1 MNPKFGPMKTGLSC
15 FAKGG
20 TPRVW
25 PMRFT
30 GLALLASLLACF
42 GGCAV
47 NPVTGK
53 KTVSLMSESQEIALG
68 RQSDPSIVA
77 EYGLF
82 QHEGLQQ
89 LIDARGKEMGA
100 ISHRPHLNYTFR
112 ILDSPV
118 VNAFAL
124 PGGYVYFTRGIL
136 AHFNN
141 EAELAGVLGH
151 EIGHITARHA
161 DEQYT
166 RQVFSQALL
175 FGGMMLSKEL
185 RTFSRETQA
194 AMALLFLKYSRDN
207 ETQSDGLGVEYST
220 RIGYDAREM
229 SKFFNT
235 LKALSDDHG
244 SLPDFLSTHPDPGNR
259 VVRVAQLAGEWQARD
274 QRAPYKV
281 NQDSY
286 LRLLDGLIYG
296 EDPRQGYVDRNVFY
310 HPELKFQFTYP
321 QGWILENSPTQVV
334 MVPED
339 KSALVLF
346 TLAQGASLRDAA
358 EKALKAYE
366 LQADASRQ
374 LTINNLPALLV
385 DSRQVQQDP
394 STGATTT
401 IQVRST
407 FIQYDG
413 RYFVFHGVANGNR
426 FGYWLPAFES
436 CGRSFSRLSDPARI
450 NVRPEVIRV
459 VQARSSGTFGQVL
472 DANGIPS
479 TRRREMEILNQLGA
493 GDPVAAGQLIKIVGR
508 Q

>member
-1 MNPKFGPMKTGLSC
+1 MDPHYPLARTIFQHIQTHGRMNLFFRNPPVQQASSGNRYLRTRLLLLSTAFL
-15 FAKGG
+15 FA
-20 TPRVW
+20 
-25 PMRFT
+25 
-30 GLALLASLLACF
+30 SS
-42 GGCAV
+42 CAV

-68 RQSDPSIVA
+68 KQSDPAIIA
-77 EYGLF
+77 EYGLY
-82 QHEGLQQ
+82 ENAALQQ

-100 ISHRPHLNYTFR
+100 ISHRPQLTYTFR

-124 PGGYVYFTRGIL
+124 PGGYIYFTRGIL

-151 EIGHITARHA
+151 EIGHVTARHA

-185 RTFSRETQA
+185 RTFSRETQT

-207 ETQSDGLGVEYST
+207 ETQSDALGVEYST
-220 RIGYDAREM
+220 KIGYDAREM

-235 LKALSDDHG
+235 LKALSDDRG
-244 SLPDFLSTHPDPGNR
+244 SLPGFLSTHPEPGNR
-259 VVRVAQLAGEWQARD
+259 VVRVAELADDWQARD
-274 QRAPYKV
+274 QHGPYKV

-286 LRLLDGLIYG
+286 LRLVDGLVYG
-296 EDPRQGYVDRNVFY
+296 EDPRQGYVDQDVFY
-310 HPELKFQFTYP
+310 HPEMKFLFP
-321 QGWILENSPTQVV
+321 VPKGWHLQNSPTQVV

-339 KSALVLF
+339 KSALLLF
-346 TLAQGASLRDAA
+346 TLAEGASLRDAA
-358 EKALKAYE
+358 DKALAAYE

-374 LTINNLPALLV
+374 LTVNGLPALQV
-385 DSRQVQQDP
+385 DSRQIEQDP

-401 IQVRST
+401 TQV
-407 FIQYDG
+407 
-413 RYFVFHGVANGNR
+413 
-426 FGYWLPAFES
+426 
-436 CGRSFSRLSDPARI
+436 
-450 NVRPEVIRV
+450 V
-459 VQARSSGTFGQVL
+459 VQAKGTGTFGQVL
-472 DANGIPS
+472 DAYGVPAD
-479 TRRREMEILNQLGA
+479 RRHELEILNQLGV
-493 GDPVAAGQLIKIVGR
+493 GDPVEAGRLVKIVAR